1 MKKIVFAFGRYN
13 PPTIGHAEL
22 ITYAVKLAHK
32 TGADHRIYTSNSHD
46 VSKNPLSPQQKIL
59 FLRQIFPGVNFI
71 ADPSLKTAF
80 AICKKLVDEGY
91 EDVTFVVGD
100 DRVAD
105 FKTQLGK
112 YVKPRTAKD
121 FDPKK
126 HYPFKKFQVVSSG
139 SRKQGIS
146 GTALRAA
153 VRKGD
158 FATFAKASAAR
169 DKTLARKIF
178 AATKTQLKEQMIYE
192 EMSRKDFTG
201 HLNSFLDFCCD
212 KLSIKDKPSLKFK
225 EPTDQGE
232 QPSFAAY
239 SPGARE
245 VHVMSKNRH
254 PMDIFRSVAHEL
266 VHHKQNEDGR
276 IGHDVAKE
284 GATGSDI
291 ENEAN
296 SRAGELMRW
305 YGKANPQCFNMSY
318 VTEEKQRYI
327 KWSDH
332 HNKTF
337 RVTDPEGDPN
347 REGFSIVTPENG
359 EAWTKWKDRPS
370 MHGVARK
377 VINKPGNLGHKYHQI
392 KRSAEKQGIS
402 MGRSMKHDEP
412 KDVNDMIKENKAIIM
427 AGVPGSGKDKILK
440 ETILPFGFTEISS
453 ETYNTP
459 SDRLVVVNGTANYE
473 RIRFIKEDLENAG
486 YEAIMVFVNTSN
498 DVSRQRNEARANKG
512 GRVINEAVRY
522 TKWKNAQDTLDRYD
536 DLFER
541 VIVVQNDL
549 DLNQSQEIIQ
559 ETHHKL
565 VEMVSEDIRLF
576 SLAPVDK
583 KFENM
588 LEGYTD
594 FSVNDRQNPTG
605 GAGNWGTSKL
615 ADKYKED
622 TPGQIP
628 GKNIEMGYFQYAKTK
643 APQVKVFGNLPK
655 QADRLGPT
663 ATSAKNPSFV
673 GDISGDQNTF
683 TPSEPMAQWTAL
695 DRWAMREETRNR
707 FKAKYGYL
715 AEQKMKET
723 IDRLKT
729 EGMYEPYGS
738 SGFTGVTPNSG
749 NAESERPDI
758 NAEFEKM
765 AIMKPIRKLNKKK

>member
-1 MKKIVFAFGRYN
+1 MKKIVFTFGRYN
-13 PPTIGHAEL
+13 PPTSGHAEL
-22 ITYAVKLAHK
+22 ITYAVKLAQR
-32 TGADHRIYTSNSHD
+32 TGADHRIYTSQSHD
-46 VSKNPLSPQQKIL
+46 PSKNPLAPKQKMA
-59 FLRQIFPGVNFI
+59 FLRQIFPGVNFV
-71 ADPSLKTAF
+71 DDSSMKTAF
-80 AICKKLVDEGY
+80 IICKKLADEGY

-105 FKTQLGK
+105 FKSQMSK
-112 YVKPRTAKD
+112 YVKPKTAKD
-121 FDPKK
+121 FNPKI

-139 SRKQGIS
+139 ARKQGIS
-146 GTALRAA
+146 GTDLRAA

-158 FATFAKASAAR
+158 FTTFAKASAAR

-178 AATKTQLKEQMIYE
+178 TATRAQLKEQMLYE
-192 EMSRKDFTG
+192 EMSRKDFSN

-266 VHHKQNEDGR
+266 VHHKQNEEGR
-276 IGHDVAKE
+276 IGKDIAKE

-305 YGKANPQCFNMSY
+305 YGKANPASFSMSY
-318 VTEEKQRYI
+318 VTE
-327 KWSDH
+327 
-332 HNKTF
+332 
-337 RVTDPEGDPN
+337 
-347 REGFSIVTPENG
+347 
-359 EAWTKWKDRPS
+359 
-370 MHGVARK
+370 
-377 VINKPGNLGHKYHQI
+377 
-392 KRSAEKQGIS
+392 
-402 MGRSMKHDEP
+402 
-412 KDVNDMIKENKAIIM
+412 NKAIVL

-453 ETYNTP
+453 ETYTRP
-459 SDRLVVVNGTANYE
+459 SDRLIVVNGTSNYE
-473 RIRFIKEDLENAG
+473 RIRFIKEDLEKAG
-486 YEAIMVFVNTSN
+486 YETIMVFVNTSN
-498 DVSRQRNEARANKG
+498 DVSRQRNEARADKG

-536 DLFER
+536 DLFEK

-549 DLNQSQEIIQ
+549 DLNQSIEVIQ

-565 VEMVSEDIRLF
+565 VEMVSEDIRQF

-588 LEGYTD
+588 LERYTD
-594 FSVNDRQNPTG
+594 FSVNNRQNPTG

-615 ADKYKED
+615 ADRYKAD

-628 GKNIEMGYFQYAKTK
+628 GKNLEMGYYQPKEKIT
-643 APQVKVFGNLPK
+643 VFGNLPK
-655 QADRLGPT
+655 KADRLGPT

-673 GDISGDQNTF
+673 GDITSDQNAF
-683 TPSEPMAQWTAL
+683 SIGEPLSNWSPI

-707 FKAKYGYL
+707 FKAKYGHL
-715 AEQKMKET
+715 AEQKIKET
-723 IDRLKT
+723 ADKLRREANYDISS
-729 EGMYEPYGS
+729 S
-738 SGFTGVTPNSG
+738 SGFIGATPNAG
-749 NAESERPDI
+749 NASDDGRPDI

>member
-1 MKKIVFAFGRYN
+1 MKKIVFTFGRYN
-13 PPTIGHAEL
+13 PPTSGHAEL
-22 ITYAVKLAHK
+22 ITYAVKLAQR
-32 TGADHRIYTSNSHD
+32 TGADHRIYTSQSHD
-46 VSKNPLSPQQKIL
+46 PSKNPLAPKQKMA
-59 FLRQIFPGVNFI
+59 FLRQIFPGVNFVDDS
-71 ADPSLKTAF
+71 AMKTAF
-80 AICKKLVDEGY
+80 IICRKLADEGY

-105 FKTQLGK
+105 FKSQMSK
-112 YVKPRTAKD
+112 YVKPKTAKD
-121 FDPKK
+121 FNPKI

-139 SRKQGIS
+139 ARKQGIS
-146 GTALRAA
+146 GTDLRAA

-178 AATKTQLKEQMIYE
+178 IATRAQLKEQMLYE
-192 EMSRKDFTG
+192 EMSRKDFTN

-239 SPGARE
+239 APGARE

-266 VHHKQNEDGR
+266 VHHKQNEEGR
-276 IGHDVAKE
+276 IGKDIAKE

-305 YGKANPQCFNMSY
+305 YGKANPASFSMSY
-318 VTEEKQRYI
+318 VTE
-327 KWSDH
+327 
-332 HNKTF
+332 
-337 RVTDPEGDPN
+337 
-347 REGFSIVTPENG
+347 
-359 EAWTKWKDRPS
+359 
-370 MHGVARK
+370 
-377 VINKPGNLGHKYHQI
+377 
-392 KRSAEKQGIS
+392 
-402 MGRSMKHDEP
+402 
-412 KDVNDMIKENKAIIM
+412 NKAIVL

-453 ETYNTP
+453 ETYTRP
-459 SDRLVVVNGTANYE
+459 SDRLIVVNGTSNYE
-473 RIRFIKEDLENAG
+473 RIRFIKEDLEKVG
-486 YEAIMVFVNTSN
+486 YETIMVFVNTSN
-498 DVSRQRNEARANKG
+498 DVSRQRNEARADKG

-536 DLFER
+536 DLFEK

-549 DLNQSQEIIQ
+549 DLNQSVEIIQ

-565 VEMVSEDIRLF
+565 VEMVSEDIRQF

-594 FSVNDRQNPTG
+594 FSVNNRQNPTG

-615 ADKYKED
+615 ADRYKSD

-628 GKNIEMGYFQYAKTK
+628 GKNLEMGYYQPK
-643 APQVKVFGNLPK
+643 VKVFGNLPK
-655 QADRLGPT
+655 QADRVGQT
-663 ATSAKNPSFV
+663 YTSAKNPSFV
-673 GDISGDQNTF
+673 GDITSDQNTF
-683 TPSEPMAQWTAL
+683 IPNEPMAQWTAI

-715 AEQKMKET
+715 AEQKMRET
-723 IDRLKT
+723 IARLKT

-738 SGFTGVTPNSG
+738 SGFTGATPNAG
-749 NAESERPDI
+749 NASDDGRPDI

-765 AIMKPIRKLNKKK
+765 AIMKPRRKLNKKK

>member
-1 MKKIVFAFGRYN
+1 MKKVVFAFGRYN
-13 PPTIGHAEL
+13 PPTTGHAEL
-22 ITYAVKLAHK
+22 ITYTVRLAQR
-32 TGADHRIYTSNSHD
+32 TGADHRIYTSQSHD
-46 VSKNPLSPQQKIL
+46 ASKNPLSAAQKIG
-59 FLRQIFPGVNFI
+59 FLRQIFPGVNFV
-71 ADPSLKTAF
+71 ADASMKTAF
-80 AICKKLVDEGY
+80 AICRKLADEGY

-100 DRVAD
+100 DRLVD
-105 FKTQLGK
+105 FKSQMSK
-112 YVKPRTAKD
+112 YVKPKTAKD
-121 FDPKK
+121 YNPKI

-146 GTALRAA
+146 GTDLRAA

-158 FATFAKASAAR
+158 FATFAKASAAK

-178 AATKTQLKEQMIYE
+178 TATRAQLKEQMLYE
-192 EMSRKDFTG
+192 ELSRKDFTG
-201 HLNSFLDFCCD
+201 HLNSFMDFCCD

-239 SPGARE
+239 APGARE

-266 VHHKQNEDGR
+266 VHHKQNEEGR
-276 IGHDVAKE
+276 IGKDIAKE

-305 YGKANPQCFNMSY
+305 YGKANPQCFSMSY
-318 VTEEKQRYI
+318 VTE
-327 KWSDH
+327 
-332 HNKTF
+332 
-337 RVTDPEGDPN
+337 
-347 REGFSIVTPENG
+347 
-359 EAWTKWKDRPS
+359 
-370 MHGVARK
+370 
-377 VINKPGNLGHKYHQI
+377 
-392 KRSAEKQGIS
+392 
-402 MGRSMKHDEP
+402 
-412 KDVNDMIKENKAIIM
+412 NKAIVL

-453 ETYNTP
+453 ETYTRP
-459 SDRLVVVNGTANYE
+459 SDRLIVVNGTSNYE
-473 RIRFIKEDLENAG
+473 RIRFIKEDLEKAG
-486 YEAIMVFVNTSN
+486 YETIMVFVNTSN
-498 DVSRQRNEARANKG
+498 DVSRQRNEARADKG

-536 DLFER
+536 DLFEK

-549 DLNQSQEIIQ
+549 DLNQSIEVIQ

-565 VEMVSEDIRLF
+565 VEMVSEDIRQF

-588 LEGYTD
+588 LERYTD
-594 FSVNDRQNPTG
+594 FSVNNRQNPTG

-615 ADKYKED
+615 ADRYKAD

-628 GKNIEMGYFQYAKTK
+628 GKNLEMGYYQPKEKIT
-643 APQVKVFGNLPK
+643 VFGNLPK
-655 QADRLGPT
+655 KADRLGPT

-673 GDISGDQNTF
+673 GDITSDQNAF
-683 TPSEPMAQWTAL
+683 SIGEPLSNWSPI
-695 DRWAMREETRNR
+695 DRWAMREETRTR
-707 FKAKYGYL
+707 FKAKYGHL
-715 AEQKMKET
+715 AEQKIKET
-723 IDRLKT
+723 ADKLRREANYDISS
-729 EGMYEPYGS
+729 S
-738 SGFTGVTPNSG
+738 SGFIGATPNAG
-749 NAESERPDI
+749 NASDDGRPDI

>member
-1 MKKIVFAFGRYN
+1 MKKIVFTFGRYN
-13 PPTIGHAEL
+13 PPTVGHAEL
-22 ITYAVKLAHK
+22 ITYAVKLAQR

-46 VSKNPLSPQQKIL
+46 ASKNPLSPRQKVS

-71 ADPSLKTAF
+71 ADANMKTAF
-80 AICKKLVDEGY
+80 AICKKLTEEGY

-100 DRVAD
+100 DRVAE
-105 FKTQLGK
+105 FSRSLSK
-112 YVKPRTAKD
+112 YVKPKTAKD
-121 FDPKK
+121 FNPKI
-126 HYPFKKFQVVSSG
+126 HYPFKNFKVVSSG
-139 SRKQGIS
+139 ARKKGIS
-146 GTALRAA
+146 GTDLRAA
-153 VRKGD
+153 VKKGD

-169 DKTLARKIF
+169 DKSLARKIF
-178 AATKTQLKEQMIYE
+178 TATRTQLSEQFINE
-192 EMSRKDFTG
+192 EMSRKDFSA
-201 HLNSFLDFCCD
+201 HLDSFIDFCCD
-212 KLSIKDKPSLKFK
+212 KLSISNKPSLKFK

-239 SPGARE
+239 APGARE

-276 IGHDVAKE
+276 IGKDIAKE

-305 YGKANPQCFNMSY
+305 YGKANPAAFSMSY
-318 VTEEKQRYI
+318 VT
-327 KWSDH
+327 
-332 HNKTF
+332 
-337 RVTDPEGDPN
+337 
-347 REGFSIVTPENG
+347 
-359 EAWTKWKDRPS
+359 
-370 MHGVARK
+370 
-377 VINKPGNLGHKYHQI
+377 
-392 KRSAEKQGIS
+392 
-402 MGRSMKHDEP
+402 
-412 KDVNDMIKENKAIIM
+412 ENKAIIM

-453 ETYNTP
+453 ETYTTP
-459 SDRLVVVNGTANYE
+459 SDRLVVVNGIANFE
-473 RIRFIKEDLENAG
+473 RIRFIKEDLESAG
-486 YEAIMVFVNTSN
+486 YQTIMVFVNTSN
-498 DVSRQRNEARANKG
+498 EVSRQRNEARADKG

-594 FSVNDRQNPTG
+594 FSINNRQNPTG

-615 ADKYKED
+615 ADKYKSD
-622 TPGQIP
+622 TPGQVP
-628 GKNIEMGYFQYAKTK
+628 GKNLQMGYFKYAKTK
-643 APQVKVFGNLPK
+643 APKTKVFGNLPK
-655 QADRLGPT
+655 FGDTITKAV
-663 ATSAKNPSFV
+663 TSAKNPSFV
-673 GDISGDQNTF
+673 GDITGDQNTF
-683 TPSEPMAQWTAL
+683 MPSEPMAQWSAV
-695 DRWAMREETRNR
+695 DRWMMKEETRKR

-715 AEQKMKET
+715 AEQKIKET
-723 IDRLKT
+723 AAKLRK
-729 EGMYEPYGS
+729 EGMWDASSS
-738 SGFTGVTPNSG
+738 SGFTGATPNSG

-765 AIMKPIRKLNKKK
+765 AIMKPKGKLNNKTNPEINQKGTKNV

>member
-1 MKKIVFAFGRYN
+1 MKKIVFTFGRYN
-13 PPTIGHAEL
+13 PPTVGHAEL
-22 ITYAVKLAHK
+22 ITYAVKLAQR

-46 VSKNPLSPQQKIL
+46 ASKNPLSPRQKVS

-71 ADPSLKTAF
+71 ADANMKTAF
-80 AICKKLVDEGY
+80 AICKKLTEEGY

-100 DRVAD
+100 DRVAE
-105 FKTQLGK
+105 FSRSLSK
-112 YVKPRTAKD
+112 YVKPKTAKD
-121 FDPKK
+121 FNPKI
-126 HYPFKKFQVVSSG
+126 HYPFKNFKVVSSG
-139 SRKQGIS
+139 ARKKGIS
-146 GTALRAA
+146 GTDLRAA
-153 VRKGD
+153 VKKGD

-178 AATKTQLKEQMIYE
+178 AATRAQLNEEIISENKQYAIATRAKTKSGWRRVPDTRFDTEDSAKRYGDKYHTDRSGSRMYRVIEHPDNKKRNLRE
-192 EMSRKDFTG
+192 EMSRKDFSA
-201 HLNSFLDFCCD
+201 HLDSFIDFCCD
-212 KLSIKDKPSLKFK
+212 KLSISNKPSLKFK

-239 SPGARE
+239 APGARE

-276 IGHDVAKE
+276 IGKDIAKE

-305 YGKANPQCFNMSY
+305 YGKANPAAFSLSY
-318 VTEEKQRYI
+318 VT
-327 KWSDH
+327 
-332 HNKTF
+332 
-337 RVTDPEGDPN
+337 
-347 REGFSIVTPENG
+347 
-359 EAWTKWKDRPS
+359 
-370 MHGVARK
+370 
-377 VINKPGNLGHKYHQI
+377 
-392 KRSAEKQGIS
+392 
-402 MGRSMKHDEP
+402 
-412 KDVNDMIKENKAIIM
+412 ENKAIIM

-453 ETYNTP
+453 ETYTTP
-459 SDRLVVVNGTANYE
+459 SDRLVVVNGIANFE
-473 RIRFIKEDLENAG
+473 RIRFIKEDLESAG
-486 YEAIMVFVNTSN
+486 YQTIMVFVNTSN
-498 DVSRQRNEARANKG
+498 EVSRQRNEARADKG

-583 KFENM
+583 RFENM

-594 FSVNDRQNPTG
+594 FSINNRQNPTG

-615 ADKYKED
+615 ADKYKSD
-622 TPGQIP
+622 TPGQVP
-628 GKNIEMGYFQYAKTK
+628 GKNLEMGYFKYAKTK
-643 APQVKVFGNLPK
+643 APKTKVFGNLPK
-655 QADRLGPT
+655 FGDRINQT
-663 ATSAKNPSFV
+663 HTSAKNPSFV
-673 GDISGDQNTF
+673 GDITGDHNTF
-683 TPSEPMAQWTAL
+683 MPSEPMAQWSAV
-695 DRWAMREETRNR
+695 DRWMMKEETRKR

-715 AEQKMKET
+715 AEQKIKET
-723 IDRLKT
+723 AAKLRK
-729 EGMYEPYGS
+729 EGMWDASSS
-738 SGFTGVTPNSG
+738 SGFTGATPNSG

-765 AIMKPIRKLNKKK
+765 AIMKPKGKLNNKTNPEINQKGTKNV